1 MICRRP
7 LFADEV
13 VAVKALTT
21 TLCIFQLS
29 TQDVIIQSFKHVSL
43 LKEIST
49 RWKIVEVRVEEGF
62 LFIGE

>member
-1 MICRRP
+1 MFTSEI
-7 LFADEV
+7 
-13 VAVKALTT
+13 VAVKALTS

-49 RWKIVEVRVEEGF
+49 RWKIVEVRIRSRGYE
-62 LFIGE
+62 

>member
-1 MICRRP
+1 MFTSEI
-7 LFADEV
+7 
-13 VAVKALTT
+13 VAVKALTS

-49 RWKIVEVRVEEGF
+49 RWKIVEVRIRSRGY
-62 LFIGE
+62 G

>member
-1 MICRRP
+1 MISRRP

-49 RWKIVEVRVEEGF
+49 RWKIVEVRVD
-62 LFIGE
+62 